1 MLFGYPDISASSSE
15 KQKSKTRFYFCP
27 HIMEFRDAPPDLSGR
42 WYTTQ
47 MHAFATHVLSVCVF
61 VRTRVHTQTNDLCL
75 CLCL

>member
-1 MLFGYPDISASSSE
+1 
-15 KQKSKTRFYFCP
+15 
-27 HIMEFRDAPPDLSGR
+27 MEFRDAPPDLSGR